1 MDALG
6 LTSALDGD
14 FTSASDGGDLES
26 LVTLLRSQV
35 RKAGVDSLCGAAA
48 QPLAATAPPAHPAA
62 HEARVEERPIACD
75 EVGAAVHSSSL
86 KSASLEVCAC
96 FRSASRLTAK
106 SNRISLFIST
116 TAGAC
121 AGPRECS

>member
-6 LTSALDGD
+6 LASALDGE

-48 QPLAATAPPAHPAA
+48 QPLAAQPLAAQPLAATAPPARPAA
-62 HEARVEERPIACD
+62 HEARVEERAIACD
-75 EVGAAVHSSSL
+75 EEGAAVHSSGL
-86 KSASLEVCAC
+86 KSASLEV
-96 FRSASRLTAK
+96 
-106 SNRISLFIST
+106 
-116 TAGAC
+116 
-121 AGPRECS
+121 